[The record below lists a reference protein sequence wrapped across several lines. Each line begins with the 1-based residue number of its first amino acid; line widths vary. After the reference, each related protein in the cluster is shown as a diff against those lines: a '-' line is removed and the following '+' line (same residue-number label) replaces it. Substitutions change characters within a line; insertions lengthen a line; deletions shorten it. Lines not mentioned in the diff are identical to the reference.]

1 MGLDLLPRTLDRA
14 LRELPKDAPAYEVVS
29 RLYTVAD
36 LMEATDRAITCTYA
50 SVIAHGR
57 EQSFEDTLTDYD
69 FLMRAKALRKIA
81 DEWQDQLDAEVA

>member
-1 MGLDLLPRTLDRA
+1 
-14 LRELPKDAPAYEVVS
+14 
-29 RLYTVAD
+29 
-36 LMEATDRAITCTYA
+36 MEATDRAITCTYA